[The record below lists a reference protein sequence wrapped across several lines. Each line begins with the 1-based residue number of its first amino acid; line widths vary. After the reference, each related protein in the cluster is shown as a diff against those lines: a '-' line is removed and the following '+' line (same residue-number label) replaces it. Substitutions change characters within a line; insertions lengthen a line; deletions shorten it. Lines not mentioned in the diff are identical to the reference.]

1 MIGRYRNHRGD
12 RGGRVRDRERYTP
25 NKSHIKKTVEGYL
38 FYVGSRKQAQDYEIM
53 AEFVANHTKNTFD
66 CGNDVAEEMQTL
78 VKVDTYVWNATIKIS
93 SGLDETIKE
102 REKTKSS

>member
-1 MIGRYRNHRGD
+1 
-12 RGGRVRDRERYTP
+12 
-25 NKSHIKKTVEGYL
+25 
-38 FYVGSRKQAQDYEIM
+38 M

-66 CGNDVAEEMQTL
+66 CRNDVAEEMQTL

-102 REKTKSS
+102 REKTKSSWLNTNPNWMKPWYAI